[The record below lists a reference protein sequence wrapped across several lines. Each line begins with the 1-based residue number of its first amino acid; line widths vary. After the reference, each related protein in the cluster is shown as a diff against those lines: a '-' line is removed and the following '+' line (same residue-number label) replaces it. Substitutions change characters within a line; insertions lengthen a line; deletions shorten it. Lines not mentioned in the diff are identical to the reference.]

1 MKKLVVLFTAIAMA
15 FSCVACGG
23 NTTTE
28 ENKVQIA
35 DANEILAK
43 TWAEYKASVLEDLI
57 FPVGGGNAENMV
69 MDEPAKFDTTVE
81 AAQDT
86 LTASFCANE
95 ELVAMTDDIA
105 TMMNMMMANNFTA
118 ASYHITDAANA
129 EKAVSSLKETTINNQ
144 WMCGMPEKLIIV
156 TVGEDYV
163 VSAFGNGQVID
174 AFKTALTTVYGDVA
188 VVAVEENLAQ

>member
-1 MKKLVVLFTAIAMA
+1 MKSLRKH
-15 FSCVACGG
+15 GQ
-23 NTTTE
+23 NTR
-28 ENKVQIA
+28 
-35 DANEILAK
+35 LR
-43 TWAEYKASVLEDLI
+43 
-57 FPVGGGNAENMV
+57 VGGGNAENMV

-95 ELVAMTDDIA
+95 ELVAMTDDVA

>member
-1 MKKLVVLFTAIAMA
+1 MA

-23 NTTTE
+23 NTITE

-43 TWAEYKASVLEDLI
+43 TWAEYKASVSEDLI

-95 ELVAMTDDIA
+95 ELVAMTDDVA

-144 WMCGMPEKLIIV
+144 WMCGFPETLLIRNL
-156 TVGEDYV
+156 GDAYV
-163 VSAFGNGQVID
+163 LVAFGVND
-174 AFKTALTTVYGDVA
+174 AMTPFEKHLTEAYPGMETIANEPIV
-188 VVAVEENLAQ
+188 

>member
-1 MKKLVVLFTAIAMA
+1 
-15 FSCVACGG
+15 
-23 NTTTE
+23 
-28 ENKVQIA
+28 
-35 DANEILAK
+35 
-43 TWAEYKASVLEDLI
+43 
-57 FPVGGGNAENMV
+57 
-69 MDEPAKFDTTVE
+69 
-81 AAQDT
+81 
-86 LTASFCANE
+86 
-95 ELVAMTDDIA
+95 MTDDIA

-174 AFKTALTTVYGDVA
+174 AFKTTIKKDFSFAGTPLEGIDMSKRIIFMTA
-188 VVAVEENLAQ
+188 HRRENLGAPLENIFVTEKALPIISEMDIKCRITLVSDEVYEKISFG